1 MRIGGPRGPGG
12 PRAPKKTDGPKKSSG
27 ADFKAKVEAA
37 GAVDSI
43 DPDEPQNAMVEAFR
57 AIAEGLRDGEYEDR
71 KGAIKQLV
79 HAVIEERFKGLRGKG
94 LESLEEKVA
103 DVIDKDPQMATKL
116 ADQFRRLA
124 EGKK

>member
-1 MRIGGPRGPGG
+1 MRIGGPRGPSG
-12 PRAPKKTDGPKKSSG
+12 PKGPKKAEGPKKTSG
-27 ADFKAKVEAA
+27 ANFKAKVEAA
-37 GAVDSI
+37 GAVDAV
-43 DPDEPQNAMVEAFR
+43 DPDEPANTMVEAFR

-71 KGAIKQLV
+71 KGAIKELV
-79 HAVIEERFKGLRGKG
+79 HAVIEERFKGLSGKG

-103 DVIDKDPQMATKL
+103 EVIDKDPQMANKL